1 MSLNIPLMIS
11 GWRVDRSYNGSDH
24 NTINFSLGREKIV
37 EEAHRPWY
45 KADWGV
51 FQELL
56 RNEVF
61 NIPVNIT
68 DKKLDKML
76 GIFYRKIKK
85 ALDKACPMTGRHT
98 RDANNEWFNEQIE
111 ELREKTRSEYG
122 KLRRG
127 NNREAFKRAQK
138 KYKTTCCRAKRKHW
152 RKFLANTPDE

>member
-1 MSLNIPLMIS
+1 MGSEMCIRDIIDITLSLNIPLMIS
-11 GWRVDRSYNGSDH
+11 GWSVDRSYNGSDH

-85 ALDKACPMTGRHT
+85 GT
-98 RDANNEWFNEQIE
+98 RQSMSND
-111 ELREKTRSEYG
+111 
-122 KLRRG
+122 
-127 NNREAFKRAQK
+127 REAHEGCK
-138 KYKTTCCRAKRKHW
+138 
-152 RKFLANTPDE
+152 